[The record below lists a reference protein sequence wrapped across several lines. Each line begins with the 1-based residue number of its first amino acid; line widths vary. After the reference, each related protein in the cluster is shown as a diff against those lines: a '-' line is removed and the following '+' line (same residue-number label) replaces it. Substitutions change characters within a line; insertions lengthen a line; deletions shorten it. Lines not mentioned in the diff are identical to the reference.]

1 MLQNRLKLLMVKK
14 HKTIKQV
21 SQETGIK
28 KGSLEMYVLGRDI
41 IGDDLTILA
50 RYFETNIP
58 YLCGIWDLIADEKHF
73 SHFRKLFRDKSYY
86 YIPDTSDI
94 FEDLDNCF
102 YNFWIQAIEN
112 TVLENNFKA
121 EKFFKALMFKEKDDC
136 VFITISDKDVIKSL
150 ECYNSIIRYHYPEG
164 GEYTPILSFK
174 GNTIE

>member
-14 HKTIKQV
+14 DKTIKQV

-41 IGDDLTILA
+41 MGDDLAILA
-50 RYFETNIP
+50 RYFKTNTL
-58 YLCGIWDLIADEKHF
+58 YLCGILDLAADEKHF
-73 SHFRKLFRDKSYY
+73 SHFKKLFRDKSYY
-86 YIPDTSDI
+86 YIPDISNI

-102 YNFWIQAIEN
+102 YNFWIQAIEY

-121 EKFFKALMFKEKDDC
+121 EQFFKALIFREKDDR
-136 VFITISDKDVIKSL
+136 VFITVSDKDVIKSL
-150 ECYNSIIRYHYPEG
+150 ECYNSIIRYYYPEG

-174 GNTIE
+174 GNIIE

>member
-1 MLQNRLKLLMVKK
+1 MVKN

-28 KGSLEMYVLGRDI
+28 KGPLEMYVLGRDI
-41 IGDDLTILA
+41 MGEDLTILA
-50 RYFETNIP
+50 RYFKTNTI
-58 YLCGIWDLIADEKHF
+58 YLCGIWDLAADEKHL
-73 SHFRKLFRDKSYY
+73 SHFRKLFKDKSNY
-86 YIPDTSDI
+86 YIPDISDI

-102 YNFWIQAIEN
+102 YNFWIQAIEF

-121 EKFFKALMFKEKDDC
+121 EKFFKALIFKEKDDC

-150 ECYNSIIRYHYPEG
+150 ECYNSIIRYYYPEG